1 MKMRVI
7 TSKKQNRYMMRKII
21 LMASLVMGLLVANRA
36 EAQQEPRR
44 QVMLDKVV
52 AVVGGSSILHSELR
66 EYADALVMQRRQ
78 MGYTSDVDP
87 MEEALE
93 ALLEQKLLY
102 NQALIDS
109 VDMAGGDVNARVEA
123 YVQALMEEAGGM
135 QEFERREHMPIFNYR
150 EMVRNRFEEQ
160 AYAQSMK
167 SEVVSKVTIVPGEV
181 ERFYRHIDKDS
192 LPMIGEQYVYAHIT
206 KFPASLKDAQQR
218 TRERL
223 LDMRE
228 RVITG
233 QTQFSVL
240 ARMYS
245 IDGSAMYGGEM
256 EPAPASYFV
265 RPFAEALEKLR
276 PGQVSEIVETEFGF
290 HIIEL
295 IEIIGDKYRCRHI
308 LLRPTF
314 TRDELLQP
322 AHQLDSI
329 ARLIRKDSLTFE
341 DAALRFSDDAST
353 KHNGGIVSN
362 HDVLARMGVYDGA
375 RLTATRFLKEDF
387 GAQGGKALEDY
398 NALMNLKIGE
408 VSDSYQTTDLMGN
421 QMSKIV
427 KLVDIIPSHVASL
440 EDDYI
445 RLEEM
450 ALTQKQERTYEAWLN
465 DKKSSMY
472 IYIDPEYRTE
482 RLREKG
488 WIK

>member
-1 MKMRVI
+1 
-7 TSKKQNRYMMRKII
+7 MMRKIVI
-21 LMASLVMGLLVANRA
+21 LAMLAVSIITAQYA
-36 EAQQEPRR
+36 EAQQPRR

-52 AVVGGSSILHSELR
+52 AVVGGSSILHSEVS
-66 EYADALVMQRRQ
+66 EYAEALVMQHRQ
-78 MGYTSDVDP
+78 MGYTSDRDP
-87 MEEALE
+87 MDEALE

-109 VDMAGGDVNARVEA
+109 VDMMGGDVHSRVEQ
-123 YVQALMEEAGGM
+123 YVNTLVDEAGGI

-150 EMVRNRFEEQ
+150 EMVRARFEEQ

-167 SEVVSKVTIVPGEV
+167 SNVISKVTIVPGEV
-181 ERFYRHIDKDS
+181 ERYYRSIDKDN

-206 KFPASLKDAQQR
+206 KFPSSLKEAQQR

-233 QTQFSVL
+233 QAQFSVL

-245 IDGSAMYGGEM
+245 MDGAAMYGGEM
-256 EPAPASYFV
+256 EPAPSSFYV

-295 IEIIGDKYRCRHI
+295 IDKIGDKYHCRHI

-314 TRDELLQP
+314 TRDELMQP
-322 AHQLDSI
+322 AHELDSI
-329 ARLIRKDSLTFE
+329 ANLIRSGSMTFGE
-341 DAALRFSDDAST
+341 AALQFSDDAST

-362 HDVLARMGVYDGA
+362 HDILARMGVYDGA
-375 RLTATRFLKEDF
+375 RLTATRFLEEDF
-387 GAQGGKALEDY
+387 GAEGGKALEDY
-398 NALMNLKIGE
+398 NALKNLKVGE
-408 VSDSYQTTDLMGN
+408 VSDSYQSTDLMGN

-427 KLVDIIPSHVASL
+427 QLVEVIPAHVASL
-440 EDDYI
+440 EEDYI

-450 ALTQKQERTYEAWLN
+450 ALLKKQEEVYNSWL
-465 DKKSSMY
+465 DEKKQSMY
-472 IYIDPEYRTE
+472 IYIAPDYRNET
-482 RLREKG
+482 LREKG
-488 WIK
+488 WVK